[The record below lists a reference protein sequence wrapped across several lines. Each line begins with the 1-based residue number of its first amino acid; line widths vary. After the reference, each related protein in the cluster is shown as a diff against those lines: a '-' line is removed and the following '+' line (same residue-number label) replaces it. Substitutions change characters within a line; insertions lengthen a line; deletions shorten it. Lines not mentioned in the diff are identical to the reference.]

1 MLQELPQ
8 SIRSIL
14 TLLNNINE
22 LITISSKRKEAKDV
36 MDALVVYAKSKNIV
50 LPEEK
55 ILTFYSRLIDAR
67 PITLTILIMEISKE
81 LIKAEKSKLEESKKN
96 SKTPK
101 KSS

>member
-8 SIRSIL
+8 SVRSIL

-36 MDALVVYAKSKNIV
+36 MDALVIYAKSKNVV

-55 ILTFYSRLIDAR
+55 ILTFYARLIDAR
-67 PITLTILIMEISKE
+67 PITLTLLIMEISKE
-81 LIKAEKSKLEESKKN
+81 LIRAEKIKLAKEKSKK
-96 SKTPK
+96 P
-101 KSS
+101 KSSS